1 MATLTADRAVA
12 APAGPHERSGWA
24 PLLVVLAGTFMT
36 YLDFFIVNVALP
48 SIQGRLRAGPAAI
61 QLVVA
66 GFGLAFAV
74 GMITGGRLGDL
85 YGRRRM
91 FMTGLALF
99 TLTSAAC
106 GLAPSAG
113 LLIGARVL
121 QGAAGALMTP
131 QVLAIIGIVYAGSR
145 RDRAFAA
152 YGLAMGFAGVLGQL
166 LGGAIIT
173 ASVGGSGWRGIF
185 LINVP
190 VGLTA
195 MVLARR
201 VIPEF

>member
-48 SIQGRLRAGPAAI
+48 SIQGCLRAGPAAI

-74 GMITGGRLGDL
+74 GMISGGRLGDL

-91 FMTGLALF
+91 FTLGLALF

-106 GLAPSAG
+106 GLAPTPRVFGVAR
-113 LLIGARVL
+113 GA
-121 QGAAGALMTP
+121 P
-131 QVLAIIGIVYAGSR
+131 
-145 RDRAFAA
+145 
-152 YGLAMGFAGVLGQL
+152 
-166 LGGAIIT
+166 GGAD
-173 ASVGGSGWRGIF
+173 
-185 LINVP
+185 
-190 VGLTA
+190 
-195 MVLARR
+195 ARLS
-201 VIPEF
+201 PH

>member
-74 GMITGGRLGDL
+74 GMISGGRLGDL
-85 YGRRRM
+85 FRPRRM
-91 FMTGLALF
+91 VTPRPAPFPP
-99 TLTSAAC
+99 TSAA
-106 GLAPSAG
+106 LPPA
-113 LLIGARVL
+113 
-121 QGAAGALMTP
+121 
-131 QVLAIIGIVYAGSR
+131 
-145 RDRAFAA
+145 
-152 YGLAMGFAGVLGQL
+152 
-166 LGGAIIT
+166 
-173 ASVGGSGWRGIF
+173 
-185 LINVP
+185 
-190 VGLTA
+190 
-195 MVLARR
+195 
-201 VIPEF
+201 